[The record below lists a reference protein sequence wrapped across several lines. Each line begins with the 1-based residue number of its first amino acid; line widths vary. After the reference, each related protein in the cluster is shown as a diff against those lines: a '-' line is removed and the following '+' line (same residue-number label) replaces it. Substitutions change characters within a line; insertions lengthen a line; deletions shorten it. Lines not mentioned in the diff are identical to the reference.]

1 MHETSTL
8 RQTATLIGCELH
20 TSDRFVRDALDWLA
34 RHSQGRFTFHI
45 DDDVYCVEG
54 PNWIGRG
61 ESWPTAFASA
71 IHSFHA
77 AREAAI
83 HN

>member
-1 MHETSTL
+1 MPETSTL

-34 RHSQGRFTFHI
+34 RHSQVKFAPHI
-45 DDDVYCVEG
+45 VDNVYCVEG
-54 PNWIGRG
+54 PNWIGYG
-61 ESWPTAFASA
+61 KSWPEAFASA
-71 IHSFHA
+71 IQSFHA